1 MSTIAAKTQQGGQQ
15 ALDVHRLREEFP
27 ALHQSVN
34 GKPLVYLDSAATTQ
48 KPRCVLEAMDRFYEH
63 DNANVHRGV
72 HTLSQRATDA
82 FEHARLTIARFLN
95 ASDANEIVFTRGAT
109 EAINLVASSYGGA
122 NLHPGEEVL
131 ISTMEH
137 HSNIVP
143 WQLVCEQTGASLKV
157 IPITDDGEV
166 ALDAYEQLLSEK
178 TKIISVV
185 HVSNALGTINPI
197 RQMVAIARQR
207 APAAAFVVD
216 GAQATAH
223 MKVDVRDLG
232 VDFYAVSAHKMYGP
246 TGIGALFGRKALL
259 DAMPPYQGGGDMI
272 KSVSFEKTIYNDV
285 PFRFEA
291 GTPNI
296 AGAIGFAAAAEFL
309 NRVGVERIGA
319 HEHQLLQ
326 EGIAMLDQIP
336 GLRLIGRAKNRA
348 GVMSFVLY
356 GIDAYTAAVQLDQEG
371 IAVRVGH
378 HCTEPLMKRFG
389 LNATMR
395 ATLGAYNTREEVE
408 SLVNGLLKLRRRR
421 DVPPHIE
428 GLVRYRPA
436 EVVHQKSDFDL
447 DRIIETF
454 EFFDEWEA
462 RYSYLLDLEKR
473 LPPMREEDKT
483 EENFV
488 HGCQSQ
494 VWMKVWTEPGAGKA
508 GSEEILRVIARS
520 DAAIVNGLI
529 AILLAAYDGKPV
541 REAVAFDAPALFKRL
556 GLIEHLSPTRRNG
569 LHAMVARM
577 RELAAKHAK

>member
-1 MSTIAAKTQQGGQQ
+1 MTTIAAKTQHGGQQ

-48 KPRCVLEAMDRFYEH
+48 KPRCVLDAMDRFYER

-82 FEHARLTIARFLN
+82 FERARLTIARFLN
-95 ASDANEIVFTRGAT
+95 ASDANEIVFARGAT
-109 EAINLVASSYGGA
+109 EAINLVAASYGGA
-122 NLHPGEEVL
+122 NLKPGDEAL

-143 WQLVCEQTGASLKV
+143 WQLACERTGASLKV
-157 IPITDDGEV
+157 IPITDEGEI
-166 ALDAYEQLLSEK
+166 ALEAYEQLLSEK

-197 RQMVAIARQR
+197 REMVAIARKR
-207 APAAAFVVD
+207 APNAVFVVD

-246 TGIGALFGRKALL
+246 TGIGALFGRKDLL

-309 NRVGVERIGA
+309 NRIGVERIGA

-326 EGIAMLDQIP
+326 EGISLLDQIH
-336 GLRLIGRAKNRA
+336 GLRLIGRAKDRA
-348 GVMSFVLY
+348 GVMSFVLD

-395 ATLGAYNTREEVE
+395 ATLGAYSTREEVE
-408 SLVNGLLKLRRRR
+408 ALVNGLLKVRRMSESRQLSKGIAR
-421 DVPPHIE
+421 DTKAI
-428 GLVRYRPA
+428 PA
-436 EVVHQKSDFDL
+436 SNALDL
-447 DRIIETF
+447 ARIVETF
-454 EFFDEWEA
+454 EFFEEWEE
-462 RYSYLLDLEKR
+462 RYGYLLDLEKK
-473 LPPMREEDKT
+473 LPPMRDEDKT

-494 VWMKVWTEPGAGKA
+494 VWMKVWMEEGGSGEP
-508 GSEEILRVIARS
+508 ILRVIARS

-529 AILLAAYDGKPV
+529 AILLAAYDGKTL
-541 REAVAFDAPALFKRL
+541 REAVAFDASALFKRL

-569 LHAMVARM
+569 LHSMVARV
-577 RELAAKHAK
+577 RELAAKQASEKG

>member
-48 KPRCVLEAMDRFYEH
+48 KPRCVLEAMDRFYER

-82 FEHARLTIARFLN
+82 FERSRITIARFLN

-109 EAINLVASSYGGA
+109 EAINLVASSYGVA
-122 NLHPGEEVL
+122 HLHSGDEVL

-157 IPITDDGEV
+157 IPITDDGEI

-197 RQMVAIARQR
+197 RQMVAIARKR
-207 APAAAFVVD
+207 APAAVFVVD
-216 GAQATAH
+216 GAQATSH
-223 MKVDVRDLG
+223 MKVDVRDLD

-246 TGIGALFGRKALL
+246 TGIGALFGRKELL

-309 NRVGVERIGA
+309 NRVGVEGIGA

-336 GLRLIGRAKNRA
+336 GLRLIGRAKDRA
-348 GVMSFVLY
+348 GVMSFVLD

-395 ATLGAYNTREEVE
+395 ATLGAYSTREEVE
-408 SLVNGLLKLRRRR
+408 ALVNGLLKVRRMSEI
-421 DVPPHIE
+421 HKLSGEI
-428 GLVRYRPA
+428 VRYRKVIPA
-436 EVVHQKSDFDL
+436 SNTLEL

-454 EFFDEWEA
+454 EFFDEWEE
-462 RYSYLLDLEKR
+462 RYAYLLDLEKR
-473 LPPMREEDKT
+473 LLPMREEDKT

-494 VWMKVWTEPGAGKA
+494 VWMKVWTEASARDG
-508 GSEEILRVIARS
+508 GSERILRVIARS

-556 GLIEHLSPTRRNG
+556 GLLEHLSPTRRNG
-569 LHAMVARM
+569 LHSMVARV